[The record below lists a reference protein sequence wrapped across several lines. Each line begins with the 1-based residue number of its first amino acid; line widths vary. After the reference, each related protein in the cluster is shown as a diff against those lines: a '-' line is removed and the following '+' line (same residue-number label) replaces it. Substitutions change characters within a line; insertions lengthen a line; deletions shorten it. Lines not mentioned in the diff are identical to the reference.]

1 MSLLPNKRVS
11 HRNVARAKQPSAR
24 QGKESLA
31 QQTVTTSLTHSDGQ
45 IALEG
50 DEGRD
55 RRGSDKNKTDV
66 GCEERLSFSS
76 LKVDGRM
83 ISRLVRPPHHWQ

>member
-1 MSLLPNKRVS
+1 MPKALENYFPFYRFCLGAKRNSMSFLPKMS

-50 DEGRD
+50 DEGGD
-55 RRGSDKNKTDV
+55 
-66 GCEERLSFSS
+66 
-76 LKVDGRM
+76 
-83 ISRLVRPPHHWQ
+83 